1 MTEEGNSQRAR
12 DKGRLEDIIEYSA
25 NVTSLIEGYSL
36 ETLIADKRTYYSV
49 MKNIEVVGEAAY
61 MLTKAFKKSHPEI
74 PWKVV
79 QGMRYVLVHDD
90 ANIDD
95 KELYNTAVNDMQ
107 PLRQQVERYLA
118 ETDWDEW
125 QSMTDDFEDT
135 ADDVR
140 KTNIETARKM
150 KTKGYDVKD
159 IAEITGLT
167 VAQIE
172 AL

>member
-1 MTEEGNSQRAR
+1 MRERAR
-12 DKGRLEDIIEYSA
+12 DKGRLEDIIEYST
-25 NVTSLIEGYSL
+25 NVTNLIEGYSL
-36 ETLIADKRTYYSV
+36 EALIADKRTYYSV
-49 MKNIEVVGEAAY
+49 MKNIEVVGEAAF

-79 QGMRYVLVHDD
+79 QGMRHVLVHDY
-90 ANIDD
+90 ANVVS
-95 KELYNTAVNDMQ
+95 KTLYDTAVNDML

-125 QSMTDDFEDT
+125 QSVADDFEDA

-140 KTNIETARKM
+140 KTNIEHARKM
-150 KTKGYDVKD
+150 KAKGYATDD

-167 VAQIE
+167 TEEIE
-172 AL
+172 IL